1 MGFFS
6 KDIKTMDDLFVHTLR
21 DIYYAE
27 KQIVQSL
34 PEMIEKA
41 SDPQLKHNFETHL
54 GETKN
59 HVTRVEQVFRL
70 HGKEPRGGIVPPS
83 MASSMRLKTWPA
95 RSRTNRFST
104 LR

>member
-34 PEMIEKA
+34 HEMIERET
-41 SDPQLKHNFETHL
+41 DPQLKRNFETHL
-54 GETKN
+54 GESKN
-59 HVTRVEQVFRL
+59 HVTRVRSS
-70 HGKEPRGGIVPPS
+70 GCTAKSRGWWIVPPS
-83 MASSMRLKTWPA
+83 TASSTRLKTWPA
-95 RSRTNRFST
+95 KSRTNRFS
-104 LR
+104 